1 MFITL
6 TLGKATPVHGSP
18 STLKPEVTAKTV
30 TSKVEP
36 TAKTV
41 DDQVPAPQPEAA
53 TAAVPPTSLY
63 PADHVALMSEA
74 GISPSDYGAV
84 DYIVS
89 HESGWNPNAVN
100 ASSGATGLPQA
111 LPYSKTGCAFGDA
124 VCQLSW
130 ASTYAVSRYG
140 SWWAAQAYWAVHSN
154 W

>member
-36 TAKTV
+36 TAV
-41 DDQVPAPQPEAA
+41 LADQTPAPQPETPA
-53 TAAVPPTSLY
+53 AAVVAPVYPT
-63 PADHVALMSEA
+63 DHVALMSAA